1 MTNDLYCS
9 TDGCGDFENN
19 VSKILSDI
27 STLQNKDL
35 DQDARLEALEMLDIS
50 EVITKSNN
58 ALLVANAID
67 AKATLALSTASTADG
82 KATGAV
88 SDAANAVLTAGD
100 ALTDSATALNKAI
113 EAYNAAG
120 GAVSVAGY
128 ADAKAVSALS
138 ASGTAVSDAA
148 AAVITANAADGK
160 ADIAV
165 YDSNVAVVKVN
176 KAIIT
181 DAQTLTTGQKAQA
194 RTNIDAVGKSVS
206 ETITG
211 QWSFDRPPI
220 IPISEVNKYEVSR
233 TANVLTSIMGMVNV
247 VPMMYKNGDTTITE
261 FTLQN
266 NGIGT
271 KAFFNCT
278 NLENVNFIN
287 TLVIGGSALSGCKKL
302 KTAVLSSAYRLDY
315 GAFNGSGVEH
325 VDIEREVRLSGVVF
339 KKCLSLTT
347 IVFRSA
353 TSIKLLSTDIFDLT
367 PIADGTGFIYVPD
380 ALYDA
385 YLIAT
390 NWATYASQIKKISE
404 LNE

>member
-19 VSKILSDI
+19 VSKILVDI

-35 DQDARLEALEMLDIS
+35 DQDARLEALELLDIS
-50 EVITKSNN
+50 AVITVSNN

-67 AKATLALSTASTADG
+67 AKATLALSTASIADG
-82 KATGAV
+82 KVDGAISVAAT
-88 SDAANAVLTAGD
+88 AVLTVGD
-100 ALTDSATALNKAI
+100 ALADSAIALNKAF
-113 EAYNAAG
+113 EAYNAAV
-120 GAVSVAGY
+120 GAVAVAGY

-181 DAQTLTTGQKAQA
+181 DAQTLTTGQKLQA
-194 RTNIDAVGKSVS
+194 RTNIGAVGNVGDESIGGIKTFIDGAKSTDYGVS
-206 ETITG
+206 FNNSQYVSTMRNVQKINGLSIPFYMFSGNTSLTSFADNNYSVGYKSFSLCSNLKTMNFSFTLYIEALAFIGCSSLDGKIKLIAYSVGSNAFDGTKITEIDFMNTLTLYARALKNISTLETIIL
-211 QWSFDRPPI
+211 R
-220 IPISEVNKYEVSR
+220 
-233 TANVLTSIMGMVNV
+233 
-247 VPMMYKNGDTTITE
+247 GDT
-261 FTLQN
+261 
-266 NGIGT
+266 
-271 KAFFNCT
+271 
-278 NLENVNFIN
+278 
-287 TLVIGGSALSGCKKL
+287 
-302 KTAVLSSAYRLDY
+302 LSSVL
-315 GAFNGSGVEH
+315 GADVFDGTLIGS
-325 VDIEREVRLSGVVF
+325 
-339 KKCLSLTT
+339 
-347 IVFRSA
+347 
-353 TSIKLLSTDIFDLT
+353 
-367 PIADGTGFIYVPD
+367 GTGFIYVPD

-390 NWATYASQIKKISE
+390 NWSVYASQIKKISE